1 MKITAIHEA
10 TLPIGSAMRNASI
23 AFDQMT
29 ASALVIRTDES
40 IGGEAL
46 VGLAFDSIGRYGKGG
61 LLRERFIPRLLAA
74 PPETLRDDQGL
85 IDPARCVAVL
95 MRGEKQGGHGERPG
109 AVGLLDAALWDLR
122 AKQMGLPLWQCL
134 RESTGHMGT
143 TATAPSTASNH
154 ETARVH
160 TTAAATTA
168 AATAPPRIATYAS
181 CGHFTDN
188 PNPQALRD
196 EVAQCLAWGY
206 TTVKIK
212 LSGRDAKL
220 DAQRIASALRAGL
233 PASHLAVD
241 LNGQWQAGDTHV
253 LAVLAEHP
261 LAWVEE
267 PTPAL
272 DYAALAAFCQGHSG
286 PVATGENLFSLDDAT
301 NLWRYGGLRPH
312 QDRLQMDISLSY
324 GVGEYRA
331 MLKRAQAMG
340 WSPQAFWPHAGH
352 LFAAQ
357 VVAAFGLGS
366 HESAPDPNRL
376 YGGFWDGV
384 PVLDGHVQL
393 PTCPGVGF
401 EHKANLM
408 AAFDQLP

>member
-1 MKITAIHEA
+1 MKIVAIHEA

-74 PPETLRDDQGL
+74 APSDLLDEHGH

-134 RESTGHMGT
+134 RHSVGPNASSTT
-143 TATAPSTASNH
+143 TAPVTATAN

-160 TTAAATTA
+160 TTAEA
-168 AATAPPRIATYAS
+168 
-181 CGHFTDN
+181 DN

-220 DAQRIASALRAGL
+220 DAQRIASALSAGF

-241 LNGQWQAGDTHV
+241 LNGQWQAGDTDV
-253 LAVLAEHP
+253 LAVLAEHR

-301 NLWRYGGLRPH
+301 NLLRYGGLRPN

-331 MLKRAQAMG
+331 MLERAQAMG
-340 WSPQAFWPHAGH
+340 WSRQAFWPHAGH
-352 LFAAQ
+352 LFAAH

-366 HESAPDPNRL
+366 HESAPDPSRL
-376 YGGFWDGV
+376 YGGFWDRV
-384 PVLDGHVQL
+384 PVVDGHLQL
-393 PTCPGVGF
+393 PTFLGVGF
-401 EHKANLM
+401 EHKANMM

>member
-143 TATAPSTASNH
+143 SAAAPSTATTH
-154 ETARVH
+154 ETAHIH
-160 TTAAATTA
+160 TTAAAT
-168 AATAPPRIATYAS
+168 TAPPRIATYAS

-301 NLWRYGGLRPH
+301 NLWRFGGMRPH

-331 MLKRAQAMG
+331 MLERAQAMG

>member
-1 MKITAIHEA
+1 
-10 TLPIGSAMRNASI
+10 MRNASI

-29 ASALVIRTDES
+29 ASALVIRTDQT

-74 PPETLRDDQGL
+74 APSDLLDEHGH

-134 RESTGHMGT
+134 RHSVGPNASSTT
-143 TATAPSTASNH
+143 TAPVTATAN

-160 TTAAATTA
+160 TTAEATS
-168 AATAPPRIATYAS
+168 APPRIATYAS

-220 DAQRIASALRAGL
+220 DAQRIASALSAGF

-241 LNGQWQAGDTHV
+241 LNGQWQAGDTDV
-253 LAVLAEHP
+253 LAVLAEHR

-301 NLWRYGGLRPH
+301 NLLRYGGLRPN

-331 MLKRAQAMG
+331 MLERAQAMG
-340 WSPQAFWPHAGH
+340 WSRQAFWPHAGH
-352 LFAAQ
+352 LFAAH

-366 HESAPDPNRL
+366 HESAPDPSRL
-376 YGGFWDGV
+376 YGGFWDRV
-384 PVLDGHVQL
+384 PVVDGHLQL
-393 PTCPGVGF
+393 PTFLGVGF
-401 EHKANLM
+401 EHKANMM

>member
-1 MKITAIHEA
+1 MKIVAIHEA

-29 ASALVIRTDES
+29 ASALVIRTDQS

-61 LLRERFIPRLLAA
+61 LLRERFIPRLMAAA
-74 PPETLRDDQGL
+74 PSDLLDEHGH

-122 AKQMGLPLWQCL
+122 AKQQGLPLWQCL
-134 RESTGHMGT
+134 RDATGPMDT
-143 TATAPSTASNH
+143 PA
-154 ETARVH
+154 
-160 TTAAATTA
+160 AAAT
-168 AATAPPRIATYAS
+168 PPRIATYAS

-188 PNPQALRD
+188 PDPQALRD

-206 TTVKIK
+206 TMVKIK

-220 DAQRIASALRAGL
+220 DAQRIASALSAGL
-233 PASHLAVD
+233 DPAQLAVD
-241 LNGQWQAGDTHV
+241 LNGQWDASCTDV
-253 LAVLAEHP
+253 LAVLAAQP

-272 DYAALAAFCQGHSG
+272 DYAALAAFCQSHSG
-286 PVATGENLFSLDDAT
+286 PVTTGENLFSSDDAT
-301 NLWRYGGLRPH
+301 NLLRYGGMRPH

-324 GVGEYRA
+324 GVGEYRR
-331 MLKRAQAMG
+331 MIDRAESMG
-340 WSPQAFWPHAGH
+340 WSRQAFWPHAGH
-352 LFAAQ
+352 LFAAH
-357 VVAAFGLGS
+357 VVAGLGLGS
-366 HESAPDPNRL
+366 HESAPDAARL

-384 PVLDGHVQL
+384 PVADGHISL
-393 PTCPGVGF
+393 PTHPGVGF
-401 EHKANLM
+401 EHKANIM
-408 AAFDQLP
+408 SVFDQLP

>member
-1 MKITAIHEA
+1 MKIVAIHEA

-29 ASALVIRTDES
+29 ASALVIRTDQT

-74 PPETLRDDQGL
+74 APSDLLDEHGH

-134 RESTGHMGT
+134 RHSVGPNASSTT
-143 TATAPSTASNH
+143 TAPVTATAN

-160 TTAAATTA
+160 TTAEATS
-168 AATAPPRIATYAS
+168 APPRIATYAS

-220 DAQRIASALRAGL
+220 DAQRIASALSAGF

-241 LNGQWQAGDTHV
+241 LNGQWQTGDTDV
-253 LAVLAEHP
+253 LAVLAEHR

-272 DYAALAAFCQGHSG
+272 DYATLAAFCQGHSG

-301 NLWRYGGLRPH
+301 NLLRYGGLRPN

-331 MLKRAQAMG
+331 MLERAQAMG
-340 WSPQAFWPHAGH
+340 WSRQAFWPHAGH
-352 LFAAQ
+352 LFAAH

-366 HESAPDPNRL
+366 HESAPNPSRL
-376 YGGFWDGV
+376 YGGFWDRV
-384 PVLDGHVQL
+384 PVVDGHLQL
-393 PTCPGVGF
+393 PTFLGVGF
-401 EHKANLM
+401 EHKANMM

>member
-1 MKITAIHEA
+1 MKIVAIHEA

-29 ASALVIRTDES
+29 ASALVIRTDQS

-61 LLRERFIPRLLAA
+61 LLRERFIPRLMAAA
-74 PPETLRDDQGL
+74 PSDLLDEHGH

-122 AKQMGLPLWQCL
+122 AKQQGLPLWQCL
-134 RESTGHMGT
+134 RHATGPIGT
-143 TATAPSTASNH
+143 P
-154 ETARVH
+154 
-160 TTAAATTA
+160 
-168 AATAPPRIATYAS
+168 AATATPPRIATYAS

-188 PNPQALRD
+188 PDPQALRD

-220 DAQRIASALRAGL
+220 DAQRIASALSAGL

-241 LNGQWQAGDTHV
+241 LNGQWQAGDTGV

-272 DYAALAAFCQGHSG
+272 DYAALAAFCQSHSG
-286 PVATGENLFSLDDAT
+286 PVATGENLFSSDDAT
-301 NLWRYGGLRPH
+301 NLLRYGGMRPH

-324 GVGEYRA
+324 GVGEYRR
-331 MLKRAQAMG
+331 MIERAESLG
-340 WSPQAFWPHAGH
+340 WSRQAFWPHAGH
-352 LFAAQ
+352 LFAAH

-366 HESAPDPNRL
+366 HESAPDATRL

-384 PVLDGHVQL
+384 PVVDGLLHL
-393 PTCPGVGF
+393 PTHPGVGF

-408 AAFDQLP
+408 SVFNTLP

>member
-1 MKITAIHEA
+1 MKIVAIHEA

-29 ASALVIRTDES
+29 ASALVIRTDQS

-74 PPETLRDDQGL
+74 APSDLLDEHGH

-134 RESTGHMGT
+134 RHSVDPNASSTT
-143 TATAPSTASNH
+143 TAPVTATAN

-160 TTAAATTA
+160 TTAEATS
-168 AATAPPRIATYAS
+168 APPRIATYAS

-220 DAQRIASALRAGL
+220 DAQRIASALSAGF

-241 LNGQWQAGDTHV
+241 LNGQWQAGDTDV
-253 LAVLAEHP
+253 LAVLAEHR

-301 NLWRYGGLRPH
+301 NLLRYGGLRPN

-331 MLKRAQAMG
+331 MLERAQAMG
-340 WSPQAFWPHAGH
+340 WSRQAFWPHAGH
-352 LFAAQ
+352 LFAAH

-366 HESAPDPNRL
+366 HESAPDPSRL
-376 YGGFWDGV
+376 YGGFWDRV
-384 PVLDGHVQL
+384 PVVDGHLQL
-393 PTCPGVGF
+393 PTFLGVGF
-401 EHKANLM
+401 EHKANMM

>member
-1 MKITAIHEA
+1 MKIVAIHEA

-29 ASALVIRTDES
+29 ASALVIRTDQS

-61 LLRERFIPRLLAA
+61 LLRERFIPRLMAAA
-74 PPETLRDDQGL
+74 PSDLLDEHGH
-85 IDPARCVAVL
+85 IDPHRCTAVL

-122 AKQMGLPLWQCL
+122 AKQQGLPLWQCL
-134 RESTGHMGT
+134 RDFAGHMGT
-143 TATAPSTASNH
+143 SATAPSSATTN

-160 TTAAATTA
+160 TTAAATST
-168 AATAPPRIATYAS
+168 PPRIATYAS

-188 PNPQALRD
+188 PDPQALRD

-220 DAQRIASALRAGL
+220 DAQRIASALSAGL

-241 LNGQWQAGDTHV
+241 LNGQWQAGDTGV
-253 LAVLAEHP
+253 LAVLAKHP

-272 DYAALAAFCQGHSG
+272 DYAALAAFCQSHSG
-286 PVATGENLFSLDDAT
+286 PVATGENLFSSDDAT
-301 NLWRYGGLRPH
+301 NLLRYGGMRPH

-324 GVGEYRA
+324 GVGEYRR
-331 MLKRAQAMG
+331 MIERAESLG
-340 WSPQAFWPHAGH
+340 WSRQAFWPHAGH
-352 LFAAQ
+352 LFAAH

-366 HESAPDPNRL
+366 HESAPDATRL

-384 PVLDGHVQL
+384 PVADGHIHL
-393 PTCPGVGF
+393 PTHPGVGF

-408 AAFDQLP
+408 SVFNTLP

>member
-1 MKITAIHEA
+1 MKIVAIHEA

-29 ASALVIRTDES
+29 ASALVIRTDQT

-74 PPETLRDDQGL
+74 APSDLLDEHGH

-134 RESTGHMGT
+134 RHSVGPNASSTT
-143 TATAPSTASNH
+143 TAPVTATAN

-160 TTAAATTA
+160 TTAEATS
-168 AATAPPRIATYAS
+168 APPRIATYAS

-220 DAQRIASALRAGL
+220 DAQRIASALSAGF

-241 LNGQWQAGDTHV
+241 LNGQWQTGDTDV
-253 LAVLAEHP
+253 LAVLAEHR

-301 NLWRYGGLRPH
+301 NLLRYGGLRPN

-331 MLKRAQAMG
+331 MLERAQAMG
-340 WSPQAFWPHAGH
+340 WSRQAFWPHAGH
-352 LFAAQ
+352 LFAAH

-366 HESAPDPNRL
+366 HESAPDPSRL
-376 YGGFWDGV
+376 YGGFWDRV
-384 PVLDGHVQL
+384 PVVDGHLQL
-393 PTCPGVGF
+393 PTFLGVGF
-401 EHKANLM
+401 EHKANMM

>member
-1 MKITAIHEA
+1 MKIVAIHEA

-29 ASALVIRTDES
+29 ASALVIRTDQS

-46 VGLAFDSIGRYGKGG
+46 VGLAFDSIGRYGNGG

-74 PPETLRDDQGL
+74 PPEALRDDQGL

-134 RESTGHMGT
+134 RHSVDPNATSTT
-143 TATAPSTASNH
+143 TAPVTANAS
-154 ETARVH
+154 APGPA
-160 TTAAATTA
+160 TAAA
-168 AATAPPRIATYAS
+168 AATPPRIATYAS

-188 PNPQALRD
+188 PDPQALRD

-220 DAQRIASALRAGL
+220 DAQRIASALSAGW

-241 LNGQWQAGDTHV
+241 LNGQWQAGDTGV
-253 LAVLAEHP
+253 LAELAEHP

-272 DYAALAAFCQGHSG
+272 DYAALAAFCQSHSG
-286 PVATGENLFSLDDAT
+286 PVATGENLFSCDDAT
-301 NLWRYGGLRPH
+301 NLLRYGGMRPH

-324 GVGEYRA
+324 GVGEYRR
-331 MLKRAQAMG
+331 MIERAESLG
-340 WSPQAFWPHAGH
+340 WSSQAFWPHAGH
-352 LFAAQ
+352 LFAAH
-357 VVAAFGLGS
+357 VVAGLGLGS
-366 HESAPDPNRL
+366 HESAPDPTRL

-384 PVLDGHVQL
+384 PVADGHIHL
-393 PTCPGVGF
+393 PTHPGVGF

-408 AAFDQLP
+408 SVFNTLP

>member
-10 TLPIGSAMRNASI
+10 TLPIGSSMRNASI

-29 ASALVIRTDES
+29 ASALVIRTDQS

-74 PPETLRDDQGL
+74 APTDLLDEHGH
-85 IDPARCVAVL
+85 IDPSRCQAVL

-122 AKQMGLPLWQCL
+122 AKQQGLPLWQCL
-134 RESTGHMGT
+134 RQSTGPIASVSSFAAAAPV
-143 TATAPSTASNH
+143 TATVPLSATATH
-154 ETARVH
+154 
-160 TTAAATTA
+160 AATS
-168 AATAPPRIATYAS
+168 APPRIATYAS

-188 PNPQALRD
+188 PDPQALRD

-212 LSGRDAKL
+212 LSGRDARL
-220 DAQRIASALRAGL
+220 DAQRIASALSAGL
-233 PASHLAVD
+233 APAQLAVD
-241 LNGQWQAGDTHV
+241 LNGQWDARCSDV
-253 LAVLAEHP
+253 LAVLAAQP

-272 DYAALAAFCQGHSG
+272 DYAAMAAFCQGYGG
-286 PVATGENLFSLDDAT
+286 PVATGENLFSGDDAT
-301 NLWRYGGLRPH
+301 NLLRYGGLRPAH
-312 QDRLQMDISLSY
+312 DRLQMDISLSY
-324 GVGEYRA
+324 GVGEYIRMIERA
-331 MLKRAQAMG
+331 ESLG
-340 WSPQAFWPHAGH
+340 WSRQAFWPHAGH
-352 LFAAQ
+352 LFAAH
-357 VVAAFGLGS
+357 VVAGLGLGS
-366 HESAPDPNRL
+366 HESAPDAARL

-384 PVLDGHVQL
+384 PVVDGHIGL
-393 PTCPGVGF
+393 PPHPGVGF
-401 EHKANLM
+401 EHKANTM
-408 AAFDQLP
+408 AVFDPLP

>member
-1 MKITAIHEA
+1 MKIVAIHEA

-29 ASALVIRTDES
+29 ASALVIRTDQT

-74 PPETLRDDQGL
+74 APSDLLDEHGH

-134 RESTGHMGT
+134 RHSVGPNASSTT
-143 TATAPSTASNH
+143 TAPVTATAN

-160 TTAAATTA
+160 TTAEATS
-168 AATAPPRIATYAS
+168 APPRIATYAS

-220 DAQRIASALRAGL
+220 DAQRIASALSAGF

-241 LNGQWQAGDTHV
+241 LNGQWQTGDTDV
-253 LAVLAEHP
+253 LAVLAEHR

-301 NLWRYGGLRPH
+301 NLLRYGGLRPN

-331 MLKRAQAMG
+331 MLERAESMG
-340 WSPQAFWPHAGH
+340 WSRQAFWPHAGH
-352 LFAAQ
+352 LFAAH
-357 VVAAFGLGS
+357 VVAGLGLGS
-366 HESAPDPNRL
+366 HESAPDAARL

-384 PVLDGHVQL
+384 PVVDGHLQL
-393 PTCPGVGF
+393 PTFLGVGF
-401 EHKANLM
+401 EHKANMM

>member
-1 MKITAIHEA
+1 M
-10 TLPIGSAMRNASI
+10 
-23 AFDQMT
+23 
-29 ASALVIRTDES
+29 
-40 IGGEAL
+40 
-46 VGLAFDSIGRYGKGG
+46 
-61 LLRERFIPRLLAA
+61 LAA
-74 PPETLRDDQGL
+74 APSDLLDEHGH

-143 TATAPSTASNH
+143 SATAPVTTTAN

-160 TTAAATTA
+160 TIAAATS
-168 AATAPPRIATYAS
+168 APPRIATYAS

-196 EVAQCLAWGY
+196 EVAQCLDWGY

-220 DAQRIASALRAGL
+220 DAQRIASALSAGL

-241 LNGQWQAGDTHV
+241 LNGQWQGGDTDV
-253 LAVLAEHP
+253 LAVLAEHR

-331 MLKRAQAMG
+331 MLERAQAMG
-340 WSPQAFWPHAGH
+340 WSRQAFWPHAGH
-352 LFAAQ
+352 LFAAH

-366 HESAPDPNRL
+366 HESAPDPSRL

-384 PVLDGHVQL
+384 PVVDGHLHV
-393 PTCPGVGF
+393 PAHPGVGF

>member
-29 ASALVIRTDES
+29 ASALVIRTDQS
-40 IGGEAL
+40 IGGQAL

-74 PPETLRDDQGL
+74 APSDLLDEHGH
-85 IDPARCVAVL
+85 IDPSRCQAVL

-122 AKQMGLPLWQCL
+122 AKQQGLPLWQCL
-134 RESTGHMGT
+134 RQSTGPIASAAPFAST
-143 TATAPSTASNH
+143 APAAATATAPLSATA
-154 ETARVH
+154 TI
-160 TTAAATTA
+160 AATSA
-168 AATAPPRIATYAS
+168 PRIATYAS

-188 PNPQALRD
+188 PDPQALRD

-212 LSGRDAKL
+212 LSGRDARL
-220 DAQRIASALRAGL
+220 DAQRIASALSAGMD
-233 PASHLAVD
+233 PAQLAVD
-241 LNGQWQAGDTHV
+241 LNGQWDARCNDV
-253 LAVLAEHP
+253 LAVLAAQP

-272 DYAALAAFCQGHSG
+272 DYAALAAFCKGYG
-286 PVATGENLFSLDDAT
+286 RPVATGENLFSADDAT
-301 NLWRYGGLRPH
+301 NLLRYGGLRPAH
-312 QDRLQMDISLSY
+312 DRLQMDISLSY

-331 MLKRAQAMG
+331 MIERAESLG
-340 WSPQAFWPHAGH
+340 WSRQAFWPHAGH
-352 LFAAQ
+352 LFAAH
-357 VVAAFGLGS
+357 VVAGLGLGS
-366 HESAPDPNRL
+366 HESAPDAARL

-384 PVLDGHVQL
+384 PVVDGHIDL
-393 PTCPGVGF
+393 PPHPGVGF
-401 EHKANLM
+401 EHKANIM
-408 AAFDQLP
+408 AVFDQLP

>member
-1 MKITAIHEA
+1 
-10 TLPIGSAMRNASI
+10 
-23 AFDQMT
+23 
-29 ASALVIRTDES
+29 
-40 IGGEAL
+40 
-46 VGLAFDSIGRYGKGG
+46 
-61 LLRERFIPRLLAA
+61 
-74 PPETLRDDQGL
+74 
-85 IDPARCVAVL
+85 
-95 MRGEKQGGHGERPG
+95 
-109 AVGLLDAALWDLR
+109 LLDAALWDLR

-134 RESTGHMGT
+134 RHSVGPNASSTT
-143 TATAPSTASNH
+143 TAPVTATAN

-160 TTAAATTA
+160 TTAEATS
-168 AATAPPRIATYAS
+168 APPRIATYAS

-220 DAQRIASALRAGL
+220 DAQRIASALSAGF

-241 LNGQWQAGDTHV
+241 LNGQWQAGDTDV
-253 LAVLAEHP
+253 LAVLAEHR

-301 NLWRYGGLRPH
+301 NLLRYGGLRPN

-331 MLKRAQAMG
+331 MLERAQAMG
-340 WSPQAFWPHAGH
+340 WSRQAFWPHAGH
-352 LFAAQ
+352 LFAAH

-366 HESAPDPNRL
+366 HESAPDPSRL
-376 YGGFWDGV
+376 YGGFWDRV
-384 PVLDGHVQL
+384 PVVDGHLQL
-393 PTCPGVGF
+393 PTFLGVGF
-401 EHKANLM
+401 EHKANMM

>member
-1 MKITAIHEA
+1 MKIVAIHEA

-29 ASALVIRTDES
+29 ASALVIRTDQS

-74 PPETLRDDQGL
+74 PPEALRDDQGL

-134 RESTGHMGT
+134 RDATGHMGCS
-143 TATAPSTASNH
+143 ATAPVTANAS
-154 ETARVH
+154 APVPA
-160 TTAAATTA
+160 TAAA
-168 AATAPPRIATYAS
+168 AATPPRIATYAS

-188 PNPQALRD
+188 PDPQALRD

-220 DAQRIASALRAGL
+220 DAQRIASALSAGL
-233 PASHLAVD
+233 PTSHLAVD
-241 LNGQWQAGDTHV
+241 LNGQWQAGDTGV
-253 LAVLAEHP
+253 LAVLAGHH

-272 DYAALAAFCQGHSG
+272 DYAALAAFCQSHSG
-286 PVATGENLFSLDDAT
+286 PVATGENLFSCDDAT
-301 NLWRYGGLRPH
+301 NLLRYGGMRPH

-324 GVGEYRA
+324 GVGEYRR
-331 MLKRAQAMG
+331 MIERAESLG
-340 WSPQAFWPHAGH
+340 WSSQAFWPHAGH
-352 LFAAQ
+352 LFAAH
-357 VVAAFGLGS
+357 VVAGLGLGS
-366 HESAPDPNRL
+366 HESAPDPTRL

-384 PVLDGHVQL
+384 PVADGHIHL
-393 PTCPGVGF
+393 PTHPGVGF

-408 AAFDQLP
+408 SVFNTLP

>member
-1 MKITAIHEA
+1 MKIVAIHEA

-29 ASALVIRTDES
+29 ASALVIRTDQT

-74 PPETLRDDQGL
+74 APSDLLDEHGH

-134 RESTGHMGT
+134 RHSVGPNASSTT
-143 TATAPSTASNH
+143 TAPVTATASAPVPAS
-154 ETARVH
+154 
-160 TTAAATTA
+160 AAAHSA
-168 AATAPPRIATYAS
+168 SARIATYAS
-181 CGHFTDN
+181 CGHVTDN

-220 DAQRIASALRAGL
+220 DAQRIASALSAGL

-241 LNGQWQAGDTHV
+241 LNGQWQGGDTDV
-253 LAVLAEHP
+253 LAVLAEHR

-301 NLWRYGGLRPH
+301 NLWRYGGLRPN

-331 MLKRAQAMG
+331 MLERAQAMG

-352 LFAAQ
+352 LFAAH

-366 HESAPDPNRL
+366 HESAPDPSRL

-384 PVLDGHVQL
+384 PVVDGHLQL
-393 PTCPGVGF
+393 PTFPGVGF
-401 EHKANLM
+401 EHKANMM

>member
-1 MKITAIHEA
+1 MKIVAIHEA

-74 PPETLRDDQGL
+74 PPEALRDDQGL

-134 RESTGHMGT
+134 RESTGHMGSS
-143 TATAPSTASNH
+143 ATAPVTANAS
-154 ETARVH
+154 APVPA
-160 TTAAATTA
+160 TAAA
-168 AATAPPRIATYAS
+168 AATPPRIATYAS

-188 PNPQALRD
+188 PDPQALRD

-212 LSGRDAKL
+212 LSGRDARL
-220 DAQRIASALRAGL
+220 DAQRIQSALNAGL
-233 PASHLAVD
+233 SAAQLAVD
-241 LNGQWQAGDTHV
+241 LNGQWDARCTDV
-253 LAVLAEHP
+253 LAVLAAQP

-272 DYAALAAFCQGHSG
+272 DYAALAAFCKGYVG
-286 PVATGENLFSLDDAT
+286 PVATGENLFSADDAT
-301 NLWRYGGLRPH
+301 NLLRYGGLRPAH
-312 QDRLQMDISLSY
+312 DRLQMDISLSY

-331 MLKRAQAMG
+331 MIERAQSMG
-340 WSPQAFWPHAGH
+340 WSRQAFWPHAGH
-352 LFAAQ
+352 LFAAH
-357 VVAAFGLGS
+357 VVAGLGLGS
-366 HESAPDPNRL
+366 HESAPDAARL

-384 PVLDGHVQL
+384 PVVDGHIGL
-393 PTCPGVGF
+393 PPHPGVGF
-401 EHKANLM
+401 EHKANIM
-408 AAFDQLP
+408 AVFDQLP

>member
-1 MKITAIHEA
+1 MKIVSIHEA

-29 ASALVIRTDES
+29 ASALVIRTDQL
-40 IGGEAL
+40 IGGQAL

-74 PPETLRDDQGL
+74 APSDLRDEHGH
-85 IDPARCVAVL
+85 IDPSRCQAVL

-122 AKQMGLPLWQCL
+122 AKQQGLPLWQCL
-134 RESTGHMGT
+134 RQSTGPIASAAPFAST
-143 TATAPSTASNH
+143 APAAATATAPLSATA
-154 ETARVH
+154 TI
-160 TTAAATTA
+160 AATSA
-168 AATAPPRIATYAS
+168 PRIATYAS

-188 PNPQALRD
+188 PDPQALRD

-212 LSGRDAKL
+212 LSGRDARL
-220 DAQRIASALRAGL
+220 DAQRIQSALNAGL
-233 PASHLAVD
+233 SAAQLAVD
-241 LNGQWQAGDTHV
+241 LNGQWDARCNDV
-253 LAVLAEHP
+253 LAVLAAQP

-272 DYAALAAFCQGHSG
+272 DYAALAAFCQSHSG
-286 PVATGENLFSLDDAT
+286 PVATGENLFSCDDAT
-301 NLWRYGGLRPH
+301 NLLRYGGLRPAH
-312 QDRLQMDISLSY
+312 DRLQMDISLSY

-331 MLKRAQAMG
+331 MIERAQSMG
-340 WSPQAFWPHAGH
+340 WSRQAFWPHAGH
-352 LFAAQ
+352 LFAAH
-357 VVAAFGLGS
+357 VVAGLGLGS
-366 HESAPDPNRL
+366 HESAPDAARL

-384 PVLDGHVQL
+384 PVVDGHIGL
-393 PTCPGVGF
+393 PPHPGVGF
-401 EHKANLM
+401 EHKANIM
-408 AAFDQLP
+408 AVFDQLP

>member
-29 ASALVIRTDES
+29 ASALVIRTDQS

-74 PPETLRDDQGL
+74 PPEALRDDQGL

-134 RESTGHMGT
+134 RHSVDPNATSTT
-143 TATAPSTASNH
+143 TAPVTATASAPVPA
-154 ETARVH
+154 
-160 TTAAATTA
+160 TAAA
-168 AATAPPRIATYAS
+168 AATPPRIATYAS
-181 CGHFTDN
+181 CGHFTDT
-188 PNPQALRD
+188 PDPQALRD

-241 LNGQWQAGDTHV
+241 LNGQWQAGDTDG

-272 DYAALAAFCQGHSG
+272 DYAALAAFCQSHSS
-286 PVATGENLFSLDDAT
+286 PVATGENLFSSDDAT
-301 NLWRYGGLRPH
+301 NLLRYGGLRPH

-331 MLKRAQAMG
+331 MLARAQSMG

-352 LFAAQ
+352 LFAAH

-366 HESAPDPNRL
+366 HESAPDPSRL

-384 PVLDGHVQL
+384 PVIDGHLHV
-393 PTCPGVGF
+393 PAHPGVGF

>member
-1 MKITAIHEA
+1 MKIVAIHEA
-10 TLPIGSAMRNASI
+10 MLPIGSAMRNASI

-74 PPETLRDDQGL
+74 APSDLLDEHGH

-134 RESTGHMGT
+134 RHSVGPNASSTT
-143 TATAPSTASNH
+143 TAPVTATAN

-160 TTAAATTA
+160 TTAEATS
-168 AATAPPRIATYAS
+168 APPRIATYAS

-220 DAQRIASALRAGL
+220 DAQRIASALSAGF

-241 LNGQWQAGDTHV
+241 LNGQWQAGDTDV
-253 LAVLAEHP
+253 LAVLAEHR

-301 NLWRYGGLRPH
+301 NLLRYGGLRPN

-331 MLKRAQAMG
+331 MLERAQAMG
-340 WSPQAFWPHAGH
+340 WSRQAFWPHAGH
-352 LFAAQ
+352 LFAAH

-366 HESAPDPNRL
+366 HESAPDPSRL
-376 YGGFWDGV
+376 YGGFWDRV
-384 PVLDGHVQL
+384 PVVDGHLQL
-393 PTCPGVGF
+393 PTFLGVGF
-401 EHKANLM
+401 EHKANMM

>member
-1 MKITAIHEA
+1 MKIVAIHEA

-29 ASALVIRTDES
+29 ASALVIRTDQS

-74 PPETLRDDQGL
+74 PPEALRDDQGL

-143 TATAPSTASNH
+143 SATAPVTANAS
-154 ETARVH
+154 APVPA
-160 TTAAATTA
+160 TAAA
-168 AATAPPRIATYAS
+168 AATPPRIATYAS

-188 PNPQALRD
+188 PDPQALRD

-220 DAQRIASALRAGL
+220 DAQRIASALSAGL

-241 LNGQWQAGDTHV
+241 LNGQWQAGDTGA

-272 DYAALAAFCQGHSG
+272 DYAALAAFCQSHSG
-286 PVATGENLFSLDDAT
+286 PVATGENLFSCDDAT
-301 NLWRYGGLRPH
+301 NLLRYGGMRPH

-324 GVGEYRA
+324 GVGEYRR
-331 MLKRAQAMG
+331 MIERAESLG
-340 WSPQAFWPHAGH
+340 WSSQAFWPHAGH
-352 LFAAQ
+352 LFAAH
-357 VVAAFGLGS
+357 VVAGLGLGS
-366 HESAPDPNRL
+366 HESAPDPTRL

-384 PVLDGHVQL
+384 PVADGHIHL
-393 PTCPGVGF
+393 PTHPGVGF

-408 AAFDQLP
+408 SVFNTLP

>member
-1 MKITAIHEA
+1 MKIVSIHEA

-29 ASALVIRTDES
+29 ASALVIRTDQS
-40 IGGEAL
+40 IGGQAL

-74 PPETLRDDQGL
+74 APSDLRDEHGH
-85 IDPARCVAVL
+85 IDPSRCLAVL

-122 AKQMGLPLWQCL
+122 AKQQGLPLWQCL
-134 RESTGHMGT
+134 RQSTG
-143 TATAPSTASNH
+143 PIAS
-154 ETARVH
+154 
-160 TTAAATTA
+160 AATI
-168 AATAPPRIATYAS
+168 AATSAPRIATYAS

-188 PNPQALRD
+188 PDPQALRD

-212 LSGRDAKL
+212 LSGRDARL
-220 DAQRIASALRAGL
+220 DAQRIQSALNAGL
-233 PASHLAVD
+233 SAAQLAVD
-241 LNGQWQAGDTHV
+241 LNGQWDARCTDV
-253 LAVLAEHP
+253 LAVLAAQP

-272 DYAALAAFCQGHSG
+272 DYAALAAFCHRYSG
-286 PVATGENLFSLDDAT
+286 PVATGENLFSADDAT
-301 NLWRYGGLRPH
+301 NLLRYGGLRPAH
-312 QDRLQMDISLSY
+312 DRLQMDIGLSY

-331 MLKRAQAMG
+331 MIERAQSMG
-340 WSPQAFWPHAGH
+340 WSRQAFWPHAGH
-352 LFAAQ
+352 LFAAH
-357 VVAAFGLGS
+357 VVAGLGLGS
-366 HESAPDPNRL
+366 HESAPDAARL

-384 PVLDGHVQL
+384 PVVDGHIGL
-393 PTCPGVGF
+393 PPHPGVGF
-401 EHKANLM
+401 EHKANIM
-408 AAFDQLP
+408 AVFDQLP

>member
-29 ASALVIRTDES
+29 ASALVIRTDQT

-74 PPETLRDDQGL
+74 PPEALRDDQGL

-134 RESTGHMGT
+134 RHSVDPNATSTT
-143 TATAPSTASNH
+143 TAPVTATASAPVPAS
-154 ETARVH
+154 A
-160 TTAAATTA
+160 AAATT
-168 AATAPPRIATYAS
+168 PPRIATYAS
-181 CGHFTDN
+181 CGHFTNN
-188 PNPQALRD
+188 PDPQALRD

-220 DAQRIASALRAGL
+220 DAQRIASALSAGL

-241 LNGQWQAGDTHV
+241 LNGQWQVGDTGV

-272 DYAALAAFCQGHSG
+272 DYAALATFCQGHGG

-331 MLKRAQAMG
+331 MLERAQAMG

-352 LFAAQ
+352 LFAAH

-366 HESAPDPNRL
+366 HESAPDPSRL

-384 PVLDGHVQL
+384 PVADGHIHL
-393 PTCPGVGF
+393 PTHPGVGF

>member
-1 MKITAIHEA
+1 MKIVAIHEA

-29 ASALVIRTDES
+29 ASALVIRTDQT

-74 PPETLRDDQGL
+74 APSDLLDEHGH

-134 RESTGHMGT
+134 RHSVGPNASSTT
-143 TATAPSTASNH
+143 TAPVTATAN

-160 TTAAATTA
+160 TTAAATS
-168 AATAPPRIATYAS
+168 APPRIATYAS

-220 DAQRIASALRAGL
+220 DAQRIASALSAGF

-241 LNGQWQAGDTHV
+241 LNGQWQAGDTDV
-253 LAVLAEHP
+253 LAVLAEHG

-286 PVATGENLFSLDDAT
+286 PVATGENLFSSDDAT
-301 NLWRYGGLRPH
+301 NLLRYGGLRPH

-331 MLKRAQAMG
+331 MLERAQAMG
-340 WSPQAFWPHAGH
+340 WSRQAFWPHAGH
-352 LFAAQ
+352 LFAAH

-366 HESAPDPNRL
+366 HESAPDPSRL
-376 YGGFWDGV
+376 YGGFWNGV
-384 PVLDGHVQL
+384 PVVDGHLHV
-393 PTCPGVGF
+393 PAHPGVGF

>member
-74 PPETLRDDQGL
+74 PPHELLDAHGH
-85 IDPARCVAVL
+85 IDPQRCLSVL

-122 AKQMGLPLWQCL
+122 AKQQGLPLWQCL
-134 RESTGHMGT
+134 R
-143 TATAPSTASNH
+143 
-154 ETARVH
+154 
-160 TTAAATTA
+160 AAAGTP
-168 AATAPPRIATYAS
+168 AATATPPRIATYAS

-188 PNPQALRD
+188 PHPQALRD
-196 EVAQCLAWGY
+196 EVAQCLDWGY

-212 LSGRDAKL
+212 LSGRDARL
-220 DAQRIASALRAGL
+220 DAQRIHSALSAGL
-233 PASHLAVD
+233 GAAHLAVD
-241 LNGQWQAGDTHV
+241 LNGQWDASCTDV
-253 LAVLAEHP
+253 LAVLAAQP

-272 DYAALAAFCQGHSG
+272 DYAALAAFCNAHSG
-286 PVATGENLFSLDDAT
+286 PVATGENLFSGDDAT
-301 NLWRYGGLRPH
+301 NLLRYGGMRAH
-312 QDRLQMDISLSY
+312 HDRLQMDISLSY
-324 GVGEYRA
+324 GVGEYLRMIDRA
-331 MLKRAQAMG
+331 ESMG
-340 WSPQAFWPHAGH
+340 WSRQAFWPHAGH
-352 LFAAQ
+352 LFAAH
-357 VVAAFGLGS
+357 VVAGLGLGS
-366 HESAPDPNRL
+366 HESAPDAARL

-384 PVLDGHVQL
+384 PVLDGHISL
-393 PTCPGVGF
+393 PTHPGVGF
-401 EHKANLM
+401 EHKANIRAVLE
-408 AAFDQLP
+408 QLP

>member
-1 MKITAIHEA
+1 MKIVAIHEA

-29 ASALVIRTDES
+29 ASALVIRTDQS
-40 IGGEAL
+40 IGGEAM

-74 PPETLRDDQGL
+74 APSDLLDEHGH

-122 AKQMGLPLWQCL
+122 AKQQGLPLWQCL
-134 RESTGHMGT
+134 RHATGPIGT
-143 TATAPSTASNH
+143 PA
-154 ETARVH
+154 
-160 TTAAATTA
+160 AAAT
-168 AATAPPRIATYAS
+168 PPRIATYAS

-188 PNPQALRD
+188 PDPQALRD

-220 DAQRIASALRAGL
+220 DAQRIASALSAGL

-241 LNGQWQAGDTHV
+241 LNGQWQAGDTGV

-272 DYAALAAFCQGHSG
+272 DYAALAAFCQSHSG
-286 PVATGENLFSLDDAT
+286 PVATGENLFSSDDAT
-301 NLWRYGGLRPH
+301 NLLRYGGMRPH

-324 GVGEYRA
+324 GVGEYRR
-331 MLKRAQAMG
+331 MIERAESLG
-340 WSPQAFWPHAGH
+340 WLRQAFWPHAGH
-352 LFAAQ
+352 LFAAH

-366 HESAPDPNRL
+366 HESAPDPSRL

-384 PVLDGHVQL
+384 PVVDGHIHL
-393 PTCPGVGF
+393 PTPPGVGF
-401 EHKANLM
+401 EHKANMM
-408 AAFDQLP
+408 AAFAQLP